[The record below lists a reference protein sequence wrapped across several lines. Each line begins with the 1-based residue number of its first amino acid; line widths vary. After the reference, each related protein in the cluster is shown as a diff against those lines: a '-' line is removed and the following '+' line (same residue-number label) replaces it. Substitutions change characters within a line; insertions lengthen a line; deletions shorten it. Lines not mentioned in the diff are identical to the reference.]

1 MDSEKLS
8 ICLTGNSYFLHQD
21 FLRLLYAKLSS
32 GRSLLR
38 NPNIENNEDRSSG
51 RPADLPNR
59 FQPEKSIRGQ
69 KGVRRWGV
77 ADISRQPAGVLNL
90 FFFAHN
96 ITNDLPCTLLRLYGN
111 LQNH

>member
-8 ICLTGNSYFLHQD
+8 ICLTGYSYFLHQD
-21 FLRLLYAKLSS
+21 FLRLLYAKLRSR
-32 GRSLLR
+32 RSLLR

-69 KGVRRWGV
+69 KGGGDGGEGV

-90 FFFAHN
+90 FF
-96 ITNDLPCTLLRLYGN
+96 CS
-111 LQNH
+111 

>member
-77 ADISRQPAGVLNL
+77 RGGGYLEAASWGLKP
-90 FFFAHN
+90 FF
-96 ITNDLPCTLLRLYGN
+96 LCS
-111 LQNH
+111 

>member
-1 MDSEKLS
+1 MDSEKFS
-8 ICLTGNSYFLHQD
+8 IRLTGNSYFLHQD

-77 ADISRQPAGVLNL
+77 RGGGYLEAASWGLKP
-90 FFFAHN
+90 FF
-96 ITNDLPCTLLRLYGN
+96 LCS
-111 LQNH
+111 